1 MWDFFISFTI
11 MKTGIKFLKKYFSKL
26 FFPVAWTIIILI
38 LLMLPGNMLPN
49 EKHFKIPNFDKFVH
63 ISLFGGFVFLWCLYI
78 STRNF
83 SINKNLVLFF
93 WIFTTGIALGISME
107 FVQKYFIPF
116 RDFSLGD
123 IIADM
128 IGASIGYGVS
138 NIYLV
143 EEIDT
148 H

>member
-1 MWDFFISFTI
+1 MKFF
-11 MKTGIKFLKKYFSKL
+11 KKYFGKL
-26 FFPVAWTIIILI
+26 FFPIAWTLIILI
-38 LLMLPGNMLPN
+38 LLMMPGNMLPD
-49 EKHFKIPNFDKFVH
+49 ESHFKIPNFDKFVH

-78 STRNF
+78 NTKNF
-83 SINKNLVLFF
+83 SVLKNLKIFF
-93 WIFTTGIALGISME
+93 VFFVIGIALGISME

-128 IGASIGYGVS
+128 IGASIAYGIC
-138 NIYLV
+138 NNMLV
-143 EEIDT
+143 EEIDA